1 MSSSWRKSVAE
12 KTRDTFAAPILL
24 LACSETI
31 SRRNV
36 NTWRRMSNLAW
47 DSAANL
53 SLKMSTRAFRDPFEN
68 CASSSAFQVCEGRSG
83 GSMWIRVCFSV
94 PATVWIC
101 SSSWQ
106 QNRLGQ
112 TRTSPRAR
120 RQAEFTRSTL
130 TVAPSPIEASSASFG
145 VSVFIRTS
153 EPAQACISAVRWQA
167 KVKEERER
175 TTDSENPFLFQT
187 VFLFQPVCASPNDP
201 GAGATLS
208 ASRAANDTEDRTEA
222 AAAPESKL
230 QSQRFHVVCILPPSP
245 VPSLPFI
252 HVSCLPVASQLRIN
266 QIEFSVKGSDVKGRF
281 RYPY

>member
-101 SSSWQ
+101 SSS
-106 QNRLGQ
+106 
-112 TRTSPRAR
+112 
-120 RQAEFTRSTL
+120 RSTL

-153 EPAQACISAVRWQA
+153 EPLTRKIPSSFRRSFFFSQSVHLRMILR
-167 KVKEERER
+167 
-175 TTDSENPFLFQT
+175 
-187 VFLFQPVCASPNDP
+187 AS
-201 GAGATLS
+201 S
-208 ASRAANDTEDRTEA
+208 SRSVSMSYAS
-222 AAAPESKL
+222 S
-230 QSQRFHVVCILPPSP
+230 LPPPFHPCRLSM
-245 VPSLPFI
+245 SL
-252 HVSCLPVASQLRIN
+252 VSQWLRN
-266 QIEFSVKGSDVKGRF
+266 SESTKLSSL
-281 RYPY
+281 